1 MSQDLNSS
9 YFDVLRRPLL
19 TEKGQDMRDEDG
31 KYLFEVDAAAN
42 KVEIARAVEK
52 LFGVRVEKVNTQ
64 VVRGKKKRVGR
75 FFGKR
80 SNWKKA
86 VVTLRDGDVIDLFEG
101 A

>member
-1 MSQDLNSS
+1 MSQDLNSN

-31 KYLFEVDAAAN
+31 KYLFEVDASAN

-52 LFGVRVEKVNTQ
+52 LFGVRVDKVNTQ

-80 SNWKKA
+80 ANWKKA
-86 VVTLRDGDVIDLFEG
+86 VVTLRAGDVIDLFEG